1 MSPLQLG
8 LIVAGVAL
16 VVGVMIYNWWLER
29 RVRQRIQT
37 TFRRPAEAVAT
48 AGASTDRV
56 EPTLRGA
63 EEVPDDAIPAYRPA
77 ESAST
82 FEPPM
87 DVIVDDDEAPE
98 VITTP
103 VPEQTTIV
111 ESAGEGA
118 SGRAPD
124 PEIECI
130 VTLQPAKAVGVGAFA
145 AGLHARLGKR
155 LRWFGRTAPDGPWH
169 LLGTDTRGE
178 FIELAA
184 CLLLADRNGA
194 ASRAQLDT
202 FLRVMSELAPHLP
215 AAMSVRDVASEA
227 DRAEALDRL
236 CAEVDVQVGMTILVK
251 DGGSVAG
258 TRLRGV
264 AEASGFTLASGG
276 KFEFVQEDSGAVL
289 YTLTNLRNEPFTPDS
304 LRLSATNGIVLVLDV
319 PRVTD
324 PPRTFDQMKLTAK
337 RLAHN
342 LGAELVDDNKR
353 ALDDAALASI
363 RKQVDGAA
371 EALRES
377 GIEPGSPRAL
387 ALFGA

>member
-1 MSPLQLG
+1 MTLPVSPLQLG

-29 RVRQRIQT
+29 RVRRRIET
-37 TFRRPAEAVAT
+37 TFRPPGPVSTEASPA
-48 AGASTDRV
+48 RV
-56 EPTLRGA
+56 EPTLRGSGDVA
-63 EEVPDDAIPAYRPA
+63 EDVVPAYRPG
-77 ESAST
+77 ENTST
-82 FEPPM
+82 FAPPM
-87 DVIVDDDEAPE
+87 DVIAHDDDDAAPQA
-98 VITTP
+98 
-103 VPEQTTIV
+103 VPESAAIV
-111 ESAGEGA
+111 ESEGA
-118 SGRAPD
+118 TGRAPD

-130 VTLQPAKAVGVGAFA
+130 VTLQPAKPVGVGAFA
-145 AGLHARLGKR
+145 SGLHARLGKR
-155 LRWFGRTAPDGPWH
+155 LRWFGRTAPEGPWQ

-202 FLRVMSELAPHLP
+202 FLRVMGDLAPHLP
-215 AAMSVRDVASEA
+215 AAMSVRDVATEA

-236 CAEVDVQVGMTILVK
+236 CAEVDVQVGLTILVK
-251 DGGSVAG
+251 EGGSVAG

-264 AEASGFTLASGG
+264 AEASGFKLANGG
-276 KFEFVQEDSGAVL
+276 RFEWVQEDTGAVL
-289 YTLTNLRNEPFTPDS
+289 YALTNMRNEPFTAES
-304 LRLSATNGIVLVLDV
+304 LRLSATDGIVLVLDV
-319 PRVTD
+319 PRVAD
-324 PPRTFDQMKLTAK
+324 PPRTFDQMKMAAK

-353 ALDDAALASI
+353 VLDDAALASI
-363 RKQVDGAA
+363 RKQVDGATL
-371 EALRES
+371 ALRES